1 MTLNGYT
8 IDWHEETDLPDY
20 CGACPFWWGAGSS
33 SVPGITNSST
43 VGICNLREMNKDRYA
58 DTPQACRRLFRKCF
72 KFPDNTQLVI
82 TIKD

>member
-8 IDWHEETDLPDY
+8 INWHEESDLPDY
-20 CGACPFWWGAGSS
+20 CGGCPFFWSANTN
-33 SVPGITNSST
+33 VPGISNQST
-43 VGICNLREMNKDRYA
+43 GGICNLRGMNKDRYA

-72 KFPDNTQLVI
+72 KYPADSKLVI